1 MKKSCFKVCYALL
14 LTLLVSCSKEPKWA
28 DYFNENYAGH
38 YKLESATFA
47 PEYIFPESGPIDFDG
62 SGKKTNDIIDGL
74 GLSSRDLGLTDVW
87 ISERNVSGLVNGD
100 VDCLSFLVPA
110 QWIESD
116 GVKMTIM
123 KFPGYVL
130 CPVKFYYSVDDE
142 GRMKFHENGDLTGLL
157 SAHEWIGGVERNPQL
172 LHSGKAK
179 LVKFEDGEIV
189 ISVGLC
195 YVDWTNGSYRTE
207 ESYFTYKR
215 Q

>member
-1 MKKSCFKVCYALL
+1 M
-14 LTLLVSCSKEPKWA
+14 
-28 DYFNENYAGH
+28 
-38 YKLESATFA
+38 
-47 PEYIFPESGPIDFDG
+47 
-62 SGKKTNDIIDGL
+62 
-74 GLSSRDLGLTDVW
+74 
-87 ISERNVSGLVNGD
+87 NGD

-110 QWIESD
+110 QWIEGNGD
-116 GVKMTIM
+116 NITMM

-130 CPVKFYYSVDDE
+130 CPVNFYYSVDDE
-142 GRMKFHENGDLTGLL
+142 GRMKFRENGDLTGLL

>member
-1 MKKSCFKVCYALL
+1 
-14 LTLLVSCSKEPKWA
+14 
-28 DYFNENYAGH
+28 
-38 YKLESATFA
+38 
-47 PEYIFPESGPIDFDG
+47 
-62 SGKKTNDIIDGL
+62 
-74 GLSSRDLGLTDVW
+74 
-87 ISERNVSGLVNGD
+87 
-100 VDCLSFLVPA
+100 
-110 QWIESD
+110 
-116 GVKMTIM
+116 M
-123 KFPGYVL
+123 KF
-130 CPVKFYYSVDDE
+130 C
-142 GRMKFHENGDLTGLL
+142 ENGDLTGLL

>member
-1 MKKSCFKVCYALL
+1 ML

-28 DYFNENYAGH
+28 DYFNENYAGT

-47 PEYIFPESGPIDFDG
+47 PDFIYPDSKPIDFDG

-74 GLSSRDLGLTDVW
+74 EMSSRDLSQTDVW
-87 ISERNVSGLVNGD
+87 ITECSDRSSVSGD
-100 VDCLSFLVPA
+100 VYCLSFLVPA
-110 QWIESD
+110 QRIEGNGD
-116 GVKMTIM
+116 KMTMM
-123 KFPGYVL
+123 KSPGYVL
-130 CPVKFYYSVDDE
+130 CPVNFYYSIDKD
-142 GRMKFHENGDLTGLL
+142 GRMRFNENGDLTGLL

-179 LVKFEDGEIV
+179 LVKCDGGKIV